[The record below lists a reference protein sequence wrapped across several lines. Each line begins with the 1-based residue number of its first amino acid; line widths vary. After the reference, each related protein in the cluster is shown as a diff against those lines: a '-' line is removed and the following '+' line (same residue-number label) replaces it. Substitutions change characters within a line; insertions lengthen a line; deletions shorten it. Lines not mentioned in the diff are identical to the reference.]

1 MERRSFKG
9 GKLRTCK
16 GGKLRTCSLR
26 FVEFAKEKEEI
37 LDNLLKRLFDHSA
50 KKAIIRKEVIRAD

>member
-1 MERRSFKG
+1 MERRSF
-9 GKLRTCK
+9 K